1 MAMMDYGA
9 LVFKNGEFINK
20 EEFFMNMKKSVGWE
34 DWKDI
39 RYDDCPRVECVM
51 GDSYSPCTQCEDCHY
66 NSETGQYTDCKDN
79 TFTVRGHLKGNYFAY
94 IGDEEF
100 TVAFYKE
107 MVVVAVNKEIVGD
120 IFCNYEFSEV
130 LDSDGCHSYIRHKS
144 KTWNIGGHDIHVKE
158 VSPSVFTATIYY
170 KGDRY
175 NVIYGYGID
184 PTPRVWNQV
193 KVRYL
198 GKRVSTKVD
207 RLIEKFWTKK
217 GK

>member
-20 EEFFMNMKKSVGWE
+20 EEFFMDMKKSVGWE
-34 DWKDI
+34 DWKAI
-39 RYDDCPRVECVM
+39 RYDDCPRVEYVM
-51 GDSYSPCTQCEDCHY
+51 GDGYSPCTQCEDCHY
-66 NSETGQYTDCKDN
+66 NKETCLYTDCKGN
-79 TFTVRGHLKGNYFAY
+79 LFSAGNHLKGNYFAY

-100 TVAFYKE
+100 TVAFYKNSI
-107 MVVVAVNKEIVGD
+107 VIAINKERVGD
-120 IFCNYEFSEV
+120 IFCNYEFSKV
-130 LDSDGCHSYIRHKS
+130 PNSHGYRDYIRHKS

-158 VSPSVFTATIYY
+158 ISSRVHLATIYY

-184 PTPRVWNQV
+184 PTPRVWNQI

-198 GKRVSTKVD
+198 GKRVSNKVD